1 MYGTVAYLKV
11 KPGKEDELVAQSKEI
26 APELRPAGFISQ
38 TLYRLDDQPNMYVM
52 AVVFKDKASY
62 VANAN
67 SPEQNARYEKFRALL
82 DDDPRWADGEVIASN
97 Q

>member
-11 KPGKEDELVAQSKEI
+11 KPGKEDDLIAQSKQYT
-26 APELRPAGFISQ
+26 PELMPAGFLRQ
-38 TLYRLDDQPNMYVM
+38 TIYRLDNQPNMYIM
-52 AVVFKDKASY
+52 AVVFKDKESY

-82 DDDPRWADGEVIASN
+82 DDDPRWADGEVIASI

>member
-11 KPGKEDELVAQSKEI
+11 KPGKEDELIGLSKEFQ
-26 APELRPAGFISQ
+26 PQLKPVGFISQ
-38 TLYRLDDQPNMYVM
+38 TLYRLDDQPGMYIM
-52 AVVFKDKASY
+52 AVVFKDKESY

-82 DDDPRWADGEVIASN
+82 DADPRWADGEVIASI